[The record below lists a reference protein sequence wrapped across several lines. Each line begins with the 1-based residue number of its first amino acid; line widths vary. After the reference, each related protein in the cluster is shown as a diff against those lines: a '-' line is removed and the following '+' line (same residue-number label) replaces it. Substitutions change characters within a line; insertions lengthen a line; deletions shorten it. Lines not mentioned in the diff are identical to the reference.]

1 MTSWGMIGL
10 GEMGHPMAMNLARA
24 GFPLTVF
31 DPRTE
36 VMEEVVSAGAHSVD
50 RPAAMAAQA
59 DVIGIVVRDEN
70 QIRHVLE
77 GDDGLFHSGKQGMLV
92 IVHSTIGPTACQNI
106 AADAAKANVAIL
118 DAPISG
124 MRMRAETGTLTFLVG
139 GDTDD
144 LEKARPGLSAMGE
157 RIFHLGSIGA
167 GQVGKL
173 ANNLVSLSTVMVVAE
188 GVALAEAGG
197 VDEEDLIEVLQASSG
212 DSWIVRNWEFIRHRW
227 RREHPL
233 GGNGVADM
241 VGKDLRLAVRLGEEL
256 RLPLPSTA
264 IASQLVPL
272 LVGRDALFA
281 DNTPETN
288 A

>member
-1 MTSWGMIGL
+1 MTAWGIIGL
-10 GEMGHPMAMNLARA
+10 GEMGQPMAMNLARA
-24 GFPLTVF
+24 GFSPTVF
-31 DPRTE
+31 DPRAE
-36 VMEEVVSAGAHSVD
+36 VMDEVVGAGGYSAD
-50 RPAAMAAQA
+50 CPAAVAGQA
-59 DVIGIVVRDEN
+59 DVIAIVVRDEK
-70 QIRHVLE
+70 QIRDVLE
-77 GDDGLFHSGKQGMLV
+77 GEGGLFHSGKQGILV
-92 IVHSTIGPTACQNI
+92 IIHSTIGPTACQRI
-106 AADAAKANVAIL
+106 AVDAHKAGMTLL

-139 GDTDD
+139 GETDD
-144 LEKARPGLSAMGE
+144 LERARPGLNTMGE

-197 VDEEDLIEVLQASSG
+197 VDEEELIKVLQASSG

-241 VGKDLRLAVRLGEEL
+241 VGKDLRLAVRLGEEF
-256 RLPLPSTA
+256 RLPLPATA
-264 IASQLVPL
+264 IASQLVPS
-272 LVGRDALFA
+272 LVGRDALFS
-281 DNTPETN
+281 DPTSGTSG
-288 A
+288 

>member
-1 MTSWGMIGL
+1 MIGL

-50 RPAAMAAQA
+50 CPAAVAAQA

-77 GDDGLFHSGKQGMLV
+77 GGDGLFHSGKQGMLV
-92 IVHSTIGPTACQNI
+92 IVHSTIGLTACQNI
-106 AADAAKANVAIL
+106 AADAAKANVAVL

-139 GDTDD
+139 GETRD
-144 LEKARPGLSAMGE
+144 LERARPGLSAMGE
-157 RIFHLGSIGA
+157 RIFHLGTIGA
-167 GQVGKL
+167 GQVAKL

-197 VDEEDLIEVLQASSG
+197 LDEDDLLEVLQASSG

-241 VGKDLRLAVRLGEEL
+241 VGKDLRLALQLGEEL
-256 RLPLPSTA
+256 RLALPSTA
-264 IASQLVPL
+264 LASQLVPVH
-272 LVGRDALFA
+272 VGGDISIAHSARKTGA
-281 DNTPETN
+281 
-288 A
+288 